1 MMVGRSRAQLFSAA
15 ISAAAASSGS
25 FVGVFLVFDGMMNGL
40 RANGLTGYGLMVGL
54 SEALNRNVED
64 AVNLRSN
71 NLETGGNEVEG
82 RRARSVKAD
91 VPP

>member
-1 MMVGRSRAQLFSAA
+1 
-15 ISAAAASSGS
+15 
-25 FVGVFLVFDGMMNGL
+25 MNGL
-40 RANGLTGYGLMVGL
+40 RANGLTGYELIVGL

-64 AVNLRSN
+64 AVSLGPS
-71 NLETGGNEVEG
+71 LETDGNEVED

>member
-1 MMVGRSRAQLFSAA
+1 
-15 ISAAAASSGS
+15 
-25 FVGVFLVFDGMMNGL
+25 MNGL
-40 RANGLTGYGLMVGL
+40 RANGLTGYELIVGL

-71 NLETGGNEVEG
+71 NLETGGNEVED
-82 RRARSVKAD
+82 RRARSVEAD

>member
-1 MMVGRSRAQLFSAA
+1 
-15 ISAAAASSGS
+15 
-25 FVGVFLVFDGMMNGL
+25 MMNGL
-40 RANGLTGYGLMVGL
+40 RANGLTGYELMVGL
-54 SEALNRNVED
+54 SEALNRNAED

-82 RRARSVKAD
+82 RRPRSVKAD